1 MKRILVIGAQGTIGG
16 ALVSNLKECSKVSS
30 LSQENCDYRPESLDQ
45 AAEHIAQDG
54 MVQQIYCC
62 IGVLHNQDLSP
73 EKRLA
78 HLEPET
84 LAEYFRINSILP
96 ALCIKH
102 FSPLLDKSQHSQFV
116 VLSAMVGSIGDYK
129 LGGWYGY
136 RSSKAALNMLVKTAS
151 VELGRTNKKA
161 SIVVVHPGTTKGGL
175 SKPFA
180 ASVSKDKYYTPEQS
194 AQRIIAI
201 ANSLRPEQSGQFF
214 NWDGSTLEW

>member
-1 MKRILVIGAQGTIGG
+1 MKRTLVIGAQGTIGR
-16 ALVSNLKECSKVSS
+16 ALVSNLKECTKVSS
-30 LSQENCDYRPESLDQ
+30 LSQKNCDYRSESLDQ
-45 AAEHIAQDG
+45 AAAEIAQGG

-78 HLEPET
+78 HLESET

-96 ALCIKH
+96 ALCVKYL
-102 FSPLLDKSQHSQFV
+102 SPLLDKSQYSQFV
-116 VLSAMVGSIGDYK
+116 VLSAMVGSIGDNK

-151 VELGRTNKKA
+151 VELARTNKKA
-161 SIVVVHPGTTKGGL
+161 SIVVVHPGTTKGSL

-180 ASVSKDKYYTPEQS
+180 AGISKDKYYTAEES

-201 ANSLRPEQSGQFF
+201 ADTLTPQQSGQFF